1 MLNETKNHIMI
12 DDIAFRDV
20 LTRRNNI
27 AAISKM
33 IDTTIWLVENGYYK
47 DEFARG
53 MAMGRI
59 VDYVDKLKLQQRKTI
74 T

>member
-1 MLNETKNHIMI
+1 MLHENHIMI

-33 IDTTIWLVENGYYK
+33 IDTTIWLIENGYYK
-47 DEFARG
+47 EYLSKE
-53 MAMGRI
+53 MAMDKIG
-59 VDYVDKLKLQQRKTI
+59 DYVDKLKLEQRKTI